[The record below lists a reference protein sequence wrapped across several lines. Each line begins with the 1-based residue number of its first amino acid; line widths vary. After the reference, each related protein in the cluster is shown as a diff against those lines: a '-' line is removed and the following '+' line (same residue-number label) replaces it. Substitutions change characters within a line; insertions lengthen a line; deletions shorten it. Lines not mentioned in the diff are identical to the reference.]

1 MTFLG
6 WLSDLQLG
14 DEKGTLN
21 HLVVLP
27 FFLNKYIFSD
37 MKNPHPRKTWTH
49 FQLNEGPTT
58 GWLIQRDSVG
68 TNVTFHP
75 DFEGQSNVGKSSML
89 NFLSLGF
96 VFFLGGVV
104 DVFTDWDCTMGWIR
118 HHFSPPCTS
127 KSKVTLIDLESPFF
141 HRTHL
146 GGIFWFRFIECPV
159 FRSGSLK
166 WDEHHLWKKPGW
178 LKKVRE
184 VMILF
189 PGVERLGGPFKSYPP
204 LKEGWVLQ
212 HV

>member
-1 MTFLG
+1 MRAPRLVDWSNGTRLEPTSHSIRILKVNPMWG
-6 WLSDLQLG
+6 RAPCWISCPLDL
-14 DEKGTLN
+14 
-21 HLVVLP
+21 
-27 FFLNKYIFSD
+27 FSF
-37 MKNPHPRKTWTH
+37 W
-49 FQLNEGPTT
+49 
-58 GWLIQRDSVG
+58 
-68 TNVTFHP
+68 
-75 DFEGQSNVGKSSML
+75 
-89 NFLSLGF
+89 
-96 VFFLGGVV
+96 GGVV

-146 GGIFWFRFIECPV
+146 GGIFWFRFIACPV